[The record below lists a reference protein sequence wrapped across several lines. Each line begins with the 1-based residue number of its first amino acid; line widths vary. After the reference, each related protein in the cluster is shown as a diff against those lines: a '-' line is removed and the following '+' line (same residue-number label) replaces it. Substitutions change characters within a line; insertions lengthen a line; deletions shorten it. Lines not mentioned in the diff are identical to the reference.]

1 MRAALVVL
9 AFAAGL
15 LGCHSRQP
23 GPMDSATRTASRNVF
38 TDSTLHAEL
47 CEPVKSG
54 EDWRKVCTP
63 KDQGV
68 RIPLLKKKR

>member
-1 MRAALVVL
+1 MRSRLVGLAAAAMLLACHSQQPSPVDSAARAAKR
-9 AFAAGL
+9 
-15 LGCHSRQP
+15 S
-23 GPMDSATRTASRNVF
+23 VF

-54 EDWRKVCTP
+54 EDWRHVCTP

-68 RIPLLKKKR
+68 RIRQKP